1 MLSNNDAIK
10 LFNEMAKINNS
21 MDDNCYFSSGRPV
34 KIDPKI
40 IVNDVNSKLKLK
52 EDDLL
57 LDIGCGTG
65 VITIPLSYKVKEVY
79 ALDGGTQVIKKLKE
93 NSAKNNVF
101 NIKMINLPFNKKKF
115 QDNFFD
121 KILMYGV
128 IHYFDG
134 ISAIENCLKELIR
147 ICKPGGT
154 ILVAEI
160 PEKNAIEKVKNHK
173 LSQEEKELIKIFE
186 SNRTEYDVFM
196 NKIDM
201 EKYNFMYQ
209 ELNGDEL
216 LEICNKFDCHAEIL
230 KQDVRQP
237 FSITRRDLLIKLKK

>member
-1 MLSNNDAIK
+1 MFSNNDAVK
-10 LFNEMAKINNS
+10 LFNEMAQINNS
-21 MDDNCYFSSGRPV
+21 IDDNCYYSSGRPV

-40 IVNDVNSKLKLK
+40 IVDDVDSKLKLMK
-52 EDDLL
+52 DDVL

-79 ALDGGTQVIKKLKE
+79 ALDGGTNVIKKLKE
-93 NSAKNNVF
+93 NSIKNKVF

-134 ISAIENCLKELIR
+134 MSEIENCLKELIR

-160 PEKNAIEKVKNHK
+160 PEKNAIKKVKNNK
-173 LSQEEKELIKIFE
+173 LSQEEKELIKNFE
-186 SNRTEYDVFM
+186 LNRSEYDFFM
-196 NKIDM
+196 NKINI

-209 ELNGDEL
+209 ELNGEEL
-216 LEICNKFDCHAEIL
+216 LGICKKFDCHADIL
-230 KQDVRQP
+230 KQDSRQP
-237 FSITRRDLLIKLKK
+237 FSITRRDLLIKLNK